1 MWMRSPS
8 MKVQPKTEAQI
19 AQLRASA
26 DLVGRTLGEVAKH
39 IAPGVATATLDRI
52 AETFIRDNGGVPA
65 FKNYQPDRSY
75 TPFPFT
81 LCLSINDEVVHGFSS
96 ETRVVND
103 GDIITVDCGVNL
115 NGYYGDYAYTFLVG
129 NVNEATRQLCQ
140 RTKEALYKGIEVAVE
155 GARLGDVSYAIQQH
169 VESFGYGIVREMVGH
184 GIGQRLHEPP
194 EVPNYGKR
202 GQGVK
207 LQEGMVFCIE
217 PMINLGKGQVAKKKD
232 GWTIVTRDGQPSA
245 HYEHMVVVR
254 KGNAEILSTY
264 HYFEPGPY
272 TIQP

>member
-1 MWMRSPS
+1 MHSPS
-8 MKVQPKTEAQI
+8 MKVQLKTEAQI

-39 IAPGVATATLDRI
+39 IEPGVATAKLDRI

-81 LCLSINDEVVHGFSS
+81 LCLSINDEVVHGFAS

-103 GDIITVDCGVNL
+103 GDILTVDCGVNL

-129 NVNEATRQLCQ
+129 NVNEPTRQLCQ
-140 RTKEALYKGIEVAVE
+140 RTKEALYKGIEIAVE

-254 KGNAEILSTY
+254 KGSAEILSTY
-264 HYFEPGPY
+264 QHFEPGPY